1 MLSWP
6 ERNGW
11 FLTGCLDRV
20 ILIMGIF
27 RKSSRYVSHFTP
39 RNSNK
44 QSFRSVAS
52 PRFDSRRQECP
63 HLKKKK
69 KNLYE
74 FQLNNTFFLLIW
86 LSCHGTYS
94 IIWPYFPFFLIMNF
108 CAFNLLQIW
117 INLRFFP
124 LLVSAAQVLHI
135 LSSHVLMLRLVF
147 SCQLFD
153 GQFWPVPSLKLHRTD
168 ISAPLQIGN
177 FFFLHSVG

>member
-1 MLSWP
+1 M
-6 ERNGW
+6 
-11 FLTGCLDRV
+11 
-20 ILIMGIF
+20 
-27 RKSSRYVSHFTP
+27 SSF
-39 RNSNK
+39 
-44 QSFRSVAS
+44 
-52 PRFDSRRQECP
+52 
-63 HLKKKK
+63 KKK

-168 ISAPLQIGN
+168 ISAPLQIGSW
-177 FFFLHSVG
+177 FFFFCTVWGKLFLTGSSYIFISFVRLINATASSLGCLKYLEERKRFMHIFAAELDLV

>member
-6 ERNGW
+6 ERKAW

-27 RKSSRYVSHFTP
+27 GKSSRYVSHFTP

-44 QSFRSVAS
+44 RSFRSAPS
-52 PRFDSRRQECP
+52 PGFDSEREECP
-63 HLKKKK
+63 HLKKK
-69 KNLYE
+69 NWYE
-74 FQLNNTFFLLIW
+74 FQLNNIFFLLIW
-86 LSCHGTYS
+86 LSCHGRYS

-117 INLRFFP
+117 INSKFFP
-124 LLVSAAQVLHI
+124 LLASAAQVLHI
-135 LSSHVLMLRLVF
+135 SSSYVLMLRPVF

-153 GQFWPVPSLKLHRTD
+153 GQFWPVPLLKLHRTD
-168 ISAPLQIGN
+168 ISAPLQIGR